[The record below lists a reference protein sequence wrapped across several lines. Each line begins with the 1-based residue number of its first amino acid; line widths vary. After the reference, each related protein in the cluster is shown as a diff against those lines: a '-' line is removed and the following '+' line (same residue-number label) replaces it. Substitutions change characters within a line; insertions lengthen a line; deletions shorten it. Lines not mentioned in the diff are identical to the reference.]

1 MSIHPTAIIHPR
13 AQLGADVNIGP
24 YCIVGPGVR
33 LGDRTSLLGHVFMD
47 GNTTVGD
54 DSVIFPFAS
63 IGTQTQDLK
72 FKGGQTRV
80 EIGGHTTLREYVTV
94 NSGTNEG
101 DVTRVG
107 SGCHIMAYCHVA
119 HQCAVGDGVIMSN
132 LATLAGHV
140 IIEDRAVIGGM
151 TGIHQFVRV
160 GTLSMVGACSKA
172 TMDIPPYMIAD
183 GNPAALHGPNNVGLQ
198 RNNVSAE
205 SRTLIKE
212 AYRILCRSGLS
223 TSQALERINAEIAPC
238 AEIDNL
244 VAFIKASERGI
255 AK

>member
-1 MSIHPTAIIHPR
+1 MSIHPTAIVNANAR
-13 AQLGADVNIGP
+13 LGSDVEIGP
-24 YCIVGPGVR
+24 YCVVGAGVR
-33 LGDRTSLLGHVFMD
+33 IGDRVRLLGHVFLD
-47 GNTTVGD
+47 GQTAVGA
-54 DSVIFPFAS
+54 DSVIYPFAS

-72 FKGGQTRV
+72 FKGGRTSV
-80 EIGGHTTLREYVTV
+80 EIGERTTLREYVTV

-107 SGCHIMAYCHVA
+107 SDCHIMAYCHIA
-119 HQCAVGDGVIMSN
+119 HQCAVGNGVIMSN

-140 IIEDRAVIGGM
+140 IIGDRAVIGGM
-151 TGIHQFVRV
+151 TGIHQFVRI

-183 GNPAALHGPNNVGLQ
+183 GNPAALHGPNSVGLQ
-198 RNNVSAE
+198 RNNIGAE
-205 SRTLIKE
+205 ARSRIKE

-223 TSQALERINAEIAPC
+223 TSQAIERIRAEVEPC
-238 AEIDNL
+238 PETDIL
-244 VAFIKASERGI
+244 LAFIEASERGI